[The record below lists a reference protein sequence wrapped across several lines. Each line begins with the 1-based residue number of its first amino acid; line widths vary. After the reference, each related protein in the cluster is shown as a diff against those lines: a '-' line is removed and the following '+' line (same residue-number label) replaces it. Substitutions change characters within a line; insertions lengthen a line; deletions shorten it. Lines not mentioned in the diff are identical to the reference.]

1 MKSSIRSISNM
12 VSFATWTEDNKN
24 ARDIHDY
31 FSSQCILAV
40 TWPSSEK
47 FHCRIR
53 DILAISLKS
62 GLITN
67 GFWHYGHMSETTPSH
82 K

>member
-1 MKSSIRSISNM
+1 M

-24 ARDIHDY
+24 TRDIHDY

-47 FHCRIR
+47 FHCRTR
-53 DILAISLKS
+53 NILAISLKS
-62 GLITN
+62 GMIIAN
-67 GFWHYGHMSETTPSH
+67 GYIHYGHMSETQRDTVQ